1 MLGRVGGSSFRSS
14 WFASPS
20 IEPPL
25 CKLGQW
31 WFHTHAE
38 LVVHDWVLGGRR
50 KPLSS
55 SQLHLPEHSLSN
67 MYLGQDEKCWC
78 HTSLRKMVLH
88 LGARKL
94 MCPLSLAVL
103 VWSRVSFLIGFAFYL
118 WVGKK
123 ERVSS
128 LGSNASDYISFLLI
142 DLLFLAV
149 LGLRCFVVWTFSSCS
164 EWGLLSY
171 GVWASCCSGFSCC
184 RAWAVEHVSFSSC
197 DAGA

>member
-103 VWSRVSFLIGFAFYL
+103 VWSRVSFLIGWGRRKEWVVLVQMPQTTSLFYWL
-118 WVGKK
+118 IYYFWLCWVFVASLCGPSLVA
-123 ERVSS
+123 VSGGYS
-128 LGSNASDYISFLLI
+128 LM
-142 DLLFLAV
+142 V
-149 LGLRCFVVWTFSSCS
+149 C
-164 EWGLLSY
+164 GLL
-171 GVWASCCSGFSCC
+171 V
-184 RAWAVEHVSFSSC
+184 AVVSLVAEH
-197 DAGA
+197 GL